1 MLENISNEMIQ
12 KVFFLQ
18 ISQNI
23 FIHQWYF
30 LYSMNEKK
38 KGVVFPFD
46 KSSNQFEQSVSQSS
60 SNKGRK
66 IDQINISMIPR
77 ILNPQLSRVLYS
89 PPSDSA
95 FPHVR
100 NFANYLRNLPPWNKP
115 ALCLTIFFIHKLEG
129 TRS

>member
-30 LYSMNEKK
+30 VYSLNEKK

-89 PPSDSA
+89 PPPLIQR
-95 FPHVR
+95 F
-100 NFANYLRNLPPWNKP
+100 
-115 ALCLTIFFIHKLEG
+115 LTLETLQITCAIFHRE
-129 TRS
+129 TSPRCA